1 MLLRWQVITLRQPGD
16 SLQQSDV
23 SFTEFPNVEAC
34 TVRRSSRQ
42 GLQRHAITA
51 RGNRS
56 APIVRGSAPIV
67 KGVSLNAH
75 HSVPFELGTRLVQSC
90 EEGVALPG
98 ERRWL

>member
-56 APIVRGSAPIV
+56 APIV

-75 HSVPFELGTRLVQSC
+75 RSVPFELGTRLVQSC